1 MNVPAAVD
9 DVDVAARDAKRLS
22 AKRAIR
28 KKPSTASHS
37 MHPSIPTM
45 GLASPNQVKL
55 LTKPRRMKG
64 NANRVGLADAVA
76 ASADERRNQ

>member
-9 DVDVAARDAKRLS
+9 DVDVAARDAKKLS
-22 AKRAIR
+22 AKPAIW

-37 MHPSIPTM
+37 MRSSIPTM

-55 LTKPRRMKG
+55 LTKPRQKKG
-64 NANRVGLADAVA
+64 NANRVGLADVVA
-76 ASADERRNQ
+76 ESADERRNL